1 MSECHTLI
9 LNVFSRRQQV
19 CVLEFCLRHQT
30 QVVDST
36 SFILLFSLL
45 SLLSSSLSCVCVCVC
60 DVHDKVFSH
69 LIGIFVK
76 EKRKELFIVKKATA
90 EITYSGKE
98 QREK

>member
-1 MSECHTLI
+1 MY
-9 LNVFSRRQQV
+9 
-19 CVLEFCLRHQT
+19 
-30 QVVDST
+30 
-36 SFILLFSLL
+36 
-45 SLLSSSLSCVCVCVC
+45 